1 LEAPLW
7 DDKTISCISPKHKT
21 RVTVPDGM
29 EGIRM
34 RRLTRFNRTGRVLF
48 FLALVLPVCLVLSGE
63 RSPAASPVPETG
75 ISAPSFS
82 GTDQNGIV
90 HRLSDYRGKWLV
102 LYFFPKADTPGCTTE
117 ACSFRDSLLKLK
129 ALGARVVG
137 VSMDDRS
144 DQKHFARKYHLPFP
158 LLADPTG
165 TIARAYGAAGGF
177 LNLDHR
183 YTFLINPS
191 GILVKRYLDVDPDHH
206 ARQIRDDLRALG
218 AKEATS

>member
-1 LEAPLW
+1 
-7 DDKTISCISPKHKT
+7 
-21 RVTVPDGM
+21 
-29 EGIRM
+29 M
-34 RRLTRFNRTGRVLF
+34 RRLSRLRWTGLVFF
-48 FLALVLPVCLVLSGE
+48 FLILAVPAFLVRSQE
-63 RSPAASPVPETG
+63 RSNASSLVPKTGVPAPA
-75 ISAPSFS
+75 FS
-82 GTDQNGIV
+82 GADQNGTV

-144 DQKHFARKYHLPFP
+144 DQKHFSRKYHLPFP

-191 GILVKRYLDVDPDHH
+191 GILVKRYLDVDPDDH
-206 ARQIRDDLRALG
+206 ARQIREDLKALG